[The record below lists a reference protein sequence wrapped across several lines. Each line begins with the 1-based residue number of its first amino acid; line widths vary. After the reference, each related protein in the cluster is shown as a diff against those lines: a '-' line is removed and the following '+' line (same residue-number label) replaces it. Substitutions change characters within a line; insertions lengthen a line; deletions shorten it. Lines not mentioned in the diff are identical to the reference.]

1 MDAITINPGE
11 VIDGKYEILSK
22 LGHGGTSVV
31 YKARSLNLNREV
43 AIKMLVRLDD
53 ETFKSFSLEAEN
65 LAKLDHPAVARVDY
79 FGSSDKWGPYLVMA
93 YVVGCDLGDMVK
105 SQLSIQEAVDLTLA
119 ISSGVAACHTREI
132 IHGNLK
138 PSNIRVTTSTDWQ
151 ERAKIV
157 GFGRAPGVH
166 GYIAP
171 EFLRGKKPTE
181 QCDQYAIACLLYL
194 LLTGHAPFRD
204 LEGDDLVR
212 AIVNGNYMDLAL
224 IRPDIPGDLRA
235 AVARGLHPDP
245 TQRYSSIGVFAQ
257 AIVQFATPSLQEN
270 WTRYFA
276 NTQRP
281 VNRRLIDS
289 VSAPR
294 PGGLP
299 ERRASFPVIVQTM
312 SMPAPAPRPSAAS
325 EPPVHNESPVHS
337 KPRVHSKPPVHSE
350 PAVHSEPPVHS
361 KPRVHSAPAVR
372 SSLSTSRSVSRDS
385 RWLSPNSVFMFS
397 FGAAFGAA
405 LATVL
410 FVSYFIY
417 RQHADAEPLI
427 RPPVFQANHD
437 AR

>member
-11 VIDGKYEILSK
+11 MIDGKYEILSK
-22 LGHGGTSVV
+22 LGHGGTGVV
-31 YKARSLNLNREV
+31 YKARALNLNREV

-53 ETFKSFSLEAEN
+53 ETLKSFSLEAEN

-79 FGSSDKWGPYLVMA
+79 FGSSDKWGPYLVLA
-93 YVVGCDLGDMVK
+93 YVEGCDLGDVVK

-119 ISSGVAACHTREI
+119 ISSGVAACHTRSI

-171 EFLRGKKPTE
+171 EFLRREKPTE

-194 LLTGHAPFRD
+194 LLTGHAPFHD

-212 AIVNGNYMDLAL
+212 AIVNGNYIDLAL
-224 IRPDIPGDLRA
+224 IRPDIPVDLRV

-245 TQRYSSIGVFAQ
+245 TQRFPSIGVFAK
-257 AIVQFATPSLQEN
+257 AIVLFATPSLQKG

-276 NTQRP
+276 NTQLP
-281 VNRRLIDS
+281 FDRRLIES
-289 VSAPR
+289 VSARR

-299 ERRASFPVIVQTM
+299 ERRAPSPVIVAPM
-312 SMPAPAPRPSAAS
+312 PVPAPAPRPSAAS
-325 EPPVHNESPVHS
+325 EPPVDSEPPVHS
-337 KPRVHSKPPVHSE
+337 KP
-350 PAVHSEPPVHS
+350 AVDSEPPVHS

-372 SSLSTSRSVSRDS
+372 NSRSTSRSVSRDS

-410 FVSYFIY
+410 LVSYFMY
-417 RQHADAEPLI
+417 RQHMDAQPPI
-427 RPPVFQANHD
+427 RAPSFQANHD
-437 AR
+437 TR

>member
-22 LGHGGTSVV
+22 LGHGGTGVV
-31 YKARSLNLNREV
+31 YMARALNLNREV
-43 AIKMLVRLDD
+43 AIKMLVRLDV
-53 ETFKSFSLEAEN
+53 ETLKSFSLEAKS
-65 LAKLDHPAVARVDY
+65 LAKFDHPAVARVDY
-79 FGSSDKWGPYLVMA
+79 FGSSDKWGPYLVLA
-93 YVVGCDLGDMVK
+93 YVEGCDLGDMVK

-119 ISSGVAACHTREI
+119 ISSGVAACHTRSI

-157 GFGRAPGVH
+157 GFGRASGVH

-171 EFLRGKKPTE
+171 EFLRGEKPTQ

-204 LEGDDLVR
+204 LEGDALVR
-212 AIVNGNYMDLAL
+212 AIVNGNYIDLAL

-245 TQRYSSIGVFAQ
+245 AKRFSSIGVFAK
-257 AIVQFATPSLQEN
+257 AIVRFATPSLQKG
-270 WTRYFA
+270 WTRYFD
-276 NTQRP
+276 NTQLP
-281 VNRRLIDS
+281 VNRRLIED
-289 VSAPR
+289 VSARR

-299 ERRASFPVIVQTM
+299 ERRAPSPVIVKPM
-312 SMPAPAPRPSAAS
+312 SMPAPAPRPSGTS
-325 EPPVHNESPVHS
+325 ETPVHS
-337 KPRVHSKPPVHSE
+337 KP
-350 PAVHSEPPVHS
+350 AVHGE
-361 KPRVHSAPAVR
+361 PRVHSAPAVR
-372 SSLSTSRSVSRDS
+372 SSRSTSRSVSCDS

-417 RQHADAEPLI
+417 RQHMDTQSPI
-427 RPPVFQANHD
+427 RAPVLQANHD
-437 AR
+437 TR